1 MIRPASAKSTIKH
14 QPACQP
20 SSWCSE
26 VVLFC
31 VVKEVI
37 PLAWV
42 NIPVFDYKGTLRSGE
57 HQLYMWQVTDEALL
71 TEELLNPIGIQL
83 PLHLYWCH
91 TCNFIAHFCCA
102 TLSCDKTVV
111 CNCACC
117 NCIRSHKLPLLR
129 FSFTNWVHKI
139 WNCSKIFLFWALILN
154 LYFRFVIELTKTKL
168 LARISSF
175 ESQESMFVMQFVAVQ
190 HVQLHMAIKLRD
202 RIVRYICKY
211 DISVNDIPLEPLFTK
226 KHVEL
231 IYE

>member
-1 MIRPASAKSTIKH
+1 M
-14 QPACQP
+14 
-20 SSWCSE
+20 
-26 VVLFC
+26 
-31 VVKEVI
+31 
-37 PLAWV
+37 
-42 NIPVFDYKGTLRSGE
+42 
-57 HQLYMWQVTDEALL
+57 
-71 TEELLNPIGIQL
+71 
-83 PLHLYWCH
+83 
-91 TCNFIAHFCCA
+91 
-102 TLSCDKTVV
+102 
-111 CNCACC
+111 
-117 NCIRSHKLPLLR
+117 
-129 FSFTNWVHKI
+129 
-139 WNCSKIFLFWALILN
+139 N